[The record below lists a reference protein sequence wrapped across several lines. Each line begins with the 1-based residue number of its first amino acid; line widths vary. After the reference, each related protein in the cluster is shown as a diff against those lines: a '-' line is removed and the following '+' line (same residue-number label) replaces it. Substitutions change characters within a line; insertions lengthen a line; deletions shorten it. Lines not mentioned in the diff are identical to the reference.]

1 MNSRNTVEEPQG
13 ITPAADD
20 LDTQE
25 VASELG
31 VSPKTVT
38 YWRATNQGP
47 LSYKISGLVRY
58 PRAEFVA
65 WRDRQ
70 VAASIRGEGADRFA
84 TPPPVTPAASTTSR
98 AAGRTR
104 TPGRKRSAGRGAA

>member
-1 MNSRNTVEEPQG
+1 MNSRNTEAEPQR
-13 ITPAADD
+13 ITPGDD
-20 LDTQE
+20 LDTQT

-47 LSYKISGLVRY
+47 LSYKIGGHVRY
-58 PRAEFVA
+58 PRVA
-65 WRDRQ
+65 FEEWKTRQ
-70 VAASIRGEGADRFA
+70 VAASIRGEGAEHFTSPPTA
-84 TPPPVTPAASTTSR
+84 TSGGSTTAGR

-104 TPGRKRSAGRGAA
+104 TTGEKRSSRRGAA